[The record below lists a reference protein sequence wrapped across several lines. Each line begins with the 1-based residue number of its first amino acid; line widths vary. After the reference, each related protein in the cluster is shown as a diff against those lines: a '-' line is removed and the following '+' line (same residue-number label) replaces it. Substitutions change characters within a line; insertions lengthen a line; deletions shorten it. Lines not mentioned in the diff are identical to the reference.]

1 MFKVPSA
8 HTYYAQSVTTVK
20 VTIYSKKRKKRRKEK
35 EKKKKKI
42 KRTPFHLKKLQ

>member
-20 VTIYSKKRKKRRKEK
+20 VTIYSKKRKKKRKEK
-35 EKKKKKI
+35 EKKKKK
-42 KRTPFHLKKLQ
+42 KRTQFHLKKLQ